1 MIEYG
6 VPIVKPIGG
15 HGIFVDAKNS
25 SLISHRIY
33 FRLKHLHQKYISILA
48 FVQWKGE

>member
-1 MIEYG
+1 MIDYG

-25 SLISHRIY
+25 CRIFRRIS
-33 FRLKHLHQKYISILA
+33 FLLKP
-48 FVQWKGE
+48 